1 MTHKYDDI
9 IHLPHHVSA
18 LHPQMPLRD
27 RAAQFSPFAALV
39 GYEEAI
45 DETARYT
52 EARPELD
59 ESRKLVL
66 DGRLQLLEERLAER
80 PEITVLRFEP
90 DGRKPGGALRE
101 LTGPALRLDRY
112 ARTLTL
118 QGVPPIPIDD
128 ILDLRGEFFRAMED
142 MALSG

>member
-9 IHLPHHVSA
+9 IHLPHHVST
-18 LHPQMPLRD
+18 LHPRMPLAD

-45 DETARYT
+45 EETARYT

-59 ESRKLVL
+59 ESRKLEL
-66 DGRLQLLEERLAER
+66 DAQLQLLEERLSER

-90 DGRKPGGALRE
+90 DGRKTGGALRE
-101 LTGPALRLDRY
+101 LTGTALRLDRY

-118 QGVPPIPIDD
+118 AGAPPIPIDD
-128 ILDLRGEFFRAMED
+128 ILDLRGELFRTLGDA
-142 MALSG
+142 APLC